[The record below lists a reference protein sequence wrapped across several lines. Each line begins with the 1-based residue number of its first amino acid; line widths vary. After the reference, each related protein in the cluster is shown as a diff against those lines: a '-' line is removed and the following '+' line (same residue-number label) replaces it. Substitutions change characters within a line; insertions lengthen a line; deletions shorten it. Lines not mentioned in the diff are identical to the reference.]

1 MNKDRYINQTKQKF
15 WPAASLWFD
24 MTGQG
29 KKQSAW
35 NISYSKAS
43 AWAHIHSWNP
53 RCAKHFP
60 CWECELGD
68 VEINIIK
75 LCDCDLTMMRLASAL
90 SGIHLDLS
98 ELTIK
103 PA

>member
-1 MNKDRYINQTKQKF
+1 MVNDKYINPTKQKF
-15 WPAASLWFD
+15 WYSASLWFA

-29 KKQSAW
+29 KKRSAW
-35 NISYSKAS
+35 DISYSKDS

-53 RCAKHFP
+53 RCANRTP
-60 CWECELGD
+60 CYECEIGE
-68 VEINIIK
+68 VEEKIIK
-75 LCDCDLTMMRLASAL
+75 LCDCDLEMMRLASAL